1 MNALTVPLSAA
12 VRARPTNQNQSFIN
26 SKLGNDEFEHI
37 KRDFRLNEFILNAF
51 HDLQHTTYEE
61 DNNKLNF
68 SSTEFIAV
76 LLYAFNHISNEF
88 IINIFNDDI
97 TDNLDYH
104 INRVN
109 ISRFASVHDIYN
121 NLLNAVGFENIYYPY
136 LEFIKII
143 YNAIKN
149 VNKRRS
155 NAFKNPVYLKIVL
168 MAHEFYDGYKSALEE
183 YLNEFHDGN
192 LNDFQLNDV
201 DYIPYHRLKTCII
214 PRGQN
219 INNMFYNFIYPDLGF
234 YYTHQIQDFQAEE
247 FEPMTFNDS
256 LDQLLLNLINDCNF
270 YIRFLPTNWIDG
282 SATPLSLLEA
292 NNYNLHASNN
302 TLKSILKRH
311 GLAE

>member
-1 MNALTVPLSAA
+1 MNALTVPLAA
-12 VRARPTNQNQSFIN
+12 AARARPTNHNQSFIN

-51 HDLQHTTYEE
+51 HELRHTEYEE

-76 LLYAFNHISNEF
+76 LLYALNHISSEF

-109 ISRFASVHDIYN
+109 ITRFASVHDIYE
-121 NLLNAVGFENIYYPY
+121 NLLNAVGFENMYYQY
-136 LEFIKII
+136 LEFIKIV

-155 NAFKNPVYLKIVL
+155 NAFKNPVYLKIVF

-192 LNDFQLNDV
+192 LNDFQFNDI
-201 DYIPYHRLKTCII
+201 DYIPYHRLKKCII
-214 PRGQN
+214 PRGQD

-234 YYTHQIQDFQAEE
+234 NYSHQIQDFQAEE
-247 FEPMTFNDS
+247 FEPISFNDS

-311 GLAE
+311 GLTE